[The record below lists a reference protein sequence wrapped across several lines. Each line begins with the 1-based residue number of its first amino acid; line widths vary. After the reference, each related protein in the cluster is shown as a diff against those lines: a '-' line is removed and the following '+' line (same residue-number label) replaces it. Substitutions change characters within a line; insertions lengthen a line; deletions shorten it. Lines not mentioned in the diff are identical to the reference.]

1 MSANIHPQ
9 DAACC
14 MEEHCIW
21 HGMAQDLA
29 SGRRC
34 PECDSEHVDIER
46 VGDIAPHFDP
56 LLAHRHPEYE
66 DSPLDTMG
74 APNSVLQA
82 TVAELISEIDELTVS
97 NSIWLGTFIKDGVQV
112 QCQLVVTRDELDFID
127 EN

>member
-14 MEEHCIW
+14 MEYHCFW
-21 HGMAQDLA
+21 QGKAKDLV

-46 VGDIAPHFDP
+46 VGDIAPHFDQ
-56 LLAHRHPEYE
+56 LLQHRHPEY
-66 DSPLDTMG
+66 DDCPLDSMSK
-74 APNSVLQA
+74 PNSELQA
-82 TVAELISEIDELTVS
+82 AVVDLIGDIDELTVS
-97 NSIWLGTFIKDGVQV
+97 SSIWLGTFMKDGVPV
-112 QCQLVVTRDELDFID
+112 QCKLLVTRDEFEFID